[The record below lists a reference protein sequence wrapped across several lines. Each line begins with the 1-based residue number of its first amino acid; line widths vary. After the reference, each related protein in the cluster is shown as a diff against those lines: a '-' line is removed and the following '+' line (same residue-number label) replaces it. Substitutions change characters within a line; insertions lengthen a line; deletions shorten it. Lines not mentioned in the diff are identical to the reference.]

1 MTEDPS
7 KPTPEADPIQDP
19 KGNSPDPSEGKTYTE
34 EQYQRAMNRKLAN
47 YIPKTDY
54 QAAIDRASALE
65 KALQENE
72 RLKQEL
78 STKLSSF
85 EQKELKAKIAAEVG
99 IPPTMLH
106 RINGIDEK
114 SLREDAETLRKELG
128 IKQDAGKPVPPVTP
142 AGIVS
147 ENDEMNAALR
157 LLAGVGTPTTR

>member
-1 MTEDPS
+1 MTTEDPS
-7 KPTPEADPIQDP
+7 KQIPEADPIVDP
-19 KGNSPDPSEGKTYTE
+19 KGTSPDPSKMYSE

-85 EQKELKAKIAAEVG
+85 EQKELKAKIAVEVG
-99 IPPTMLH
+99 IPLTMLH

-114 SLREDAETLRKELG
+114 ALREDAETLRKELG
-128 IKQDAGKPVPPVTP
+128 IKHDAGKPVPPVTP
-142 AGIVS
+142 GQIPT

-157 LLAGVGTPTTR
+157 MLAGVGGASTR

>member
-7 KPTPEADPIQDP
+7 KPIPEADPIQDP

-78 STKLSSF
+78 STRLSTF
-85 EQKELKAKIAAEVG
+85 EQKELKAKIAAEIG
-99 IPPTMLH
+99 IPLTMLH

-128 IKQDAGKPVPPVTP
+128 IKHDAGKPVPAAQ
-142 AGIVS
+142 AGQQIS

-157 LLAGVGTPTTR
+157 MLAGVGGASTR

>member
-1 MTEDPS
+1 MTDDPSTPITPAAPIVDPGVQTPDPS
-7 KPTPEADPIQDP
+7 KMY
-19 KGNSPDPSEGKTYTE
+19 SE

-54 QAAIDRASALE
+54 QAAMDRASALE

-99 IPPTMLH
+99 IPLTMLH

-114 SLREDAETLRKELG
+114 ALREDAETLRKELG
-128 IKQDAGKPVPPVTP
+128 IKQDAGKPVPPVTTGQQP
-142 AGIVS
+142 T

-157 LLAGVGTPTTR
+157 LLAGVGSPNTR